1 MDGRL
6 ERQIASA
13 RARLKGRAAPRH
25 PRLSQHFL
33 LDAALLRRIVA
44 LAGDVAGREVLEVG
58 PGPGGLTAALLDAG
72 ARVIALELDPEWAT
86 FTRAELADGPLEVR
100 EADALA
106 TAPAVVAELAARAGR
121 PPLVVANLP
130 YSIAS
135 PLLVDLVR
143 GATAPERVVAMVQKE
158 VADRLC
164 AEPGGKTRG
173 LLTLLVALRA
183 RARRRLVVA
192 PGSFTPPPRVA
203 SAVVEIVP
211 DPARAAAADARPRLE
226 ELIRAAFQA
235 RRKMLRRAL
244 ADVVP
249 ADLLARAGERLLTRR
264 PEELADEEWFALAD
278 AVAASAQ
285 RQ

>member
-13 RARLKGRAAPRH
+13 RARLKGRAAPGH
-25 PRLSQHFL
+25 PRFSQHFL

-44 LAGDVAGREVLEVG
+44 FAGDVAGREVLEVG

-72 ARVIALELDPEWAT
+72 ARVTALELDPEWAS

-106 TAPAVVAELAARAGR
+106 AAPTVVAELAARAGR

-130 YSIAS
+130 YAIAS

-143 GATAPERVVAMVQKE
+143 GATAPERIVAMVQKE

-164 AEPGGKTRG
+164 AGPGGKTRG

-211 DPARAAAADARPRLE
+211 DPARTAAAAARPRLE
-226 ELIRAAFQA
+226 ELLRAAFQA

-264 PEELADEEWFALAD
+264 PEELADEEWLALAD
-278 AVAASAQ
+278 AVAAPAE

>member
-1 MDGRL
+1 MRGDRRLL
-6 ERQIASA
+6 ERE
-13 RARLKGRAAPRH
+13 RE
-25 PRLSQHFL
+25 
-33 LDAALLRRIVA
+33 AALRIVA

-72 ARVIALELDPEWAT
+72 ARVTALELDPGWAA

-130 YSIAS
+130 YAIAS

-143 GATAPERVVAMVQKE
+143 GATAPERIVAMVQKE

-173 LLTLLVALRA
+173 LLTLLVSLRA

-203 SAVVEIVP
+203 SAVVEIVS
-211 DPARAAAADARPRLE
+211 DPARAAATAARPRLE
-226 ELIRAAFQA
+226 ELVRAAFQA

-249 ADLLARAGERLLTRR
+249 AELLARAGERLLTRR
-264 PEELADEEWFALAD
+264 PEELADEDWLALAD
-278 AVAASAQ
+278 AVAAPAQ